1 MLAMQDKPAQADLVL
16 CEETIRTGSKSF
28 YAASLLLPKRLR
40 RDAFALYA
48 FCRQSDDLVDLGSL
62 GPAAI
67 VELERRLDLA
77 SRGTPRAH
85 PVDRAFADV
94 MFRHGLPR
102 ALPAALIEGFAWDVD
117 GRRYRTLEDLLDY
130 AARVAGTVGAMMA
143 VLMGTRSREALA
155 RATDL
160 GLAMQL
166 TNIARDVG
174 EDARNGRIYL
184 PLDWLAEE
192 GVDSETWLLAPAFT
206 PGIGRV
212 VERLLSVAEVYYR
225 RGEAGVAYLPG
236 DCRTAIRAAA
246 RIYADIGD
254 KLALAGHDSVT
265 RRTFVSKSRKLALV
279 ARAALPAPVDTARL
293 ELAPAQANAFLV
305 EAATRRSARRPMPE
319 GPFATMLDLLMRIDE
334 RQARATRPEA

>member
-1 MLAMQDKPAQADLVL
+1 MAAGEGQRTGDLAV
-16 CEETIRTGSKSF
+16 CERTIREGSKSF

-48 FCRQSDDLVDLGSL
+48 FCRQSDDLVDTGSL

-67 VELERRLDLA
+67 DELNRRLDLA
-77 SRGTPRAH
+77 CRGTPRAH

-94 MFRHGLPR
+94 MARHRLPR
-102 ALPAALIEGFAWDVD
+102 ALPAALIEGFAWDVE
-117 GRRYRTLEDLLDY
+117 GRHYATIDELLDY

-143 VLMGTRSREALA
+143 VLMGARTKAALA

-184 PLDWLAEE
+184 PLDWMEAE
-192 GVDSETWLLAPAFT
+192 GVDPDAFLARPEFDDR
-206 PGIGRV
+206 IGRV
-212 VERLLSVAEVYYR
+212 VARLVGVAGEYYR
-225 RGEAGVAYLPG
+225 RGEAGVAFLPG
-236 DCRTAIRAAA
+236 DCRTAIRAAS
-246 RIYADIGD
+246 RIYADIGG
-254 KLALAGHDSVT
+254 KLARCGHDSVT
-265 RRTFVSKSRKLALV
+265 RRTVIPKARKLALV
-279 ARAALPAPVDTARL
+279 AGALVPRPVDADRLGLPAA
-293 ELAPAQANAFLV
+293 AANVFLV
-305 EAATRRSARRPMPE
+305 EAAAAPEPAEAAVPE

-334 RQARATRPEA
+334 RQARAARPEA

>member
-1 MLAMQDKPAQADLVL
+1 MPLMQDKPRQADLEL
-16 CEETIRTGSKSF
+16 CEETIRAGSKSF

-40 RDAFALYA
+40 LDAFALYA

-94 MFRHGLPR
+94 MARHGLPR

-117 GRRYRTLEDLLDY
+117 GRRYATLEDLLDY
-130 AARVAGTVGAMMA
+130 AARVAGSVGAMMA
-143 VLMGTRSREALA
+143 VLMGARSRGALA

-192 GVDSETWLLAPAFT
+192 GVDPEAWLRAPEPT
-206 PGIGRV
+206 PGIARV
-212 VERLLSVAEVYYR
+212 VERLLAVAEEYYR
-225 RGEAGVAYLPG
+225 RGEAGVAFLPG

-246 RIYADIGD
+246 RIYADIGR
-254 KLALAGHDSVT
+254 KLARAGHDSVT

-279 ARAALPAPVDTARL
+279 ASAGLPVPVDATRL
-293 ELAPAQANAFLV
+293 ELPPAGANAFLV
-305 EAATRRSARRPMPE
+305 DATARRCALRSVPE

-334 RQARATRPEA
+334 RQARAARPEA